1 MLINV
6 HKDIIKFLNDI
17 MNLKRTPTDSKENG
31 TISLITHDDSE
42 NDDVTN
48 DSDLFDIDENPNN
61 DKISPLIK
69 INKYYDFK
77 ISKENFLDW
86 YEPLRRHLIAN
97 DLDTF
102 IDKQIDIK
110 IMNRKQI
117 KDDKAVQSI
126 IINSLNKI
134 NQYYLSGCRTVYQMM
149 QRLKR
154 RYYQSEQA
162 LFKYL

>member
-1 MLINV
+1 
-6 HKDIIKFLNDI
+6 
-17 MNLKRTPTDSKENG
+17 
-31 TISLITHDDSE
+31 
-42 NDDVTN
+42 
-48 DSDLFDIDENPNN
+48 
-61 DKISPLIK
+61 
-69 INKYYDFK
+69 
-77 ISKENFLDW
+77 
-86 YEPLRRHLIAN
+86 
-97 DLDTF
+97 
-102 IDKQIDIK
+102 
-110 IMNRKQI
+110 MNRKQI